1 VRFGAT
7 VTLRTLGGDKA
18 GFERTLTLVG
28 VDEADVAAG
37 KVGFVAPIA
46 RALVGAKLGQVV
58 TLPLGPKAETVEVAH
73 ISYA

>member
-1 VRFGAT
+1 
-7 VTLRTLGGDKA
+7 
-18 GFERTLTLVG
+18 VG

-58 TLPLGPKAETVEVAH
+58 TLPLGPKPETVEVAH
-73 ISYA
+73 ISYT